1 MAGLYADVPGHR
13 FAYDVDGSSCL
24 MSSNGAPYAAID
36 AALINDEANDAQVLF
51 NYREQGDRI
60 IAIGFPE
67 ARDLAGFFVWGWTAN
82 NNIATFQYM
91 TSTDTTDGSNG
102 TWTAAANFTPQTAV
116 YPQSRNA
123 ITTAAATG
131 IRGIRFRFAT
141 SGDYQQYS
149 LGAIHLYGLTAPS
162 SSPERLEFWHPTL
175 DQQADKATFDFGDIA
190 QGQIATKQFRIKNL
204 STTKT
209 AGTVAISA
217 NNAAGGETLLANGL
231 TFSSDGTSFAATLN
245 IASIAASGVTPVLYA
260 RRTVGATDPASIRFA
275 RVTASPGTFA

>member
-13 FAYDVDGSSCL
+13 FAYDTDGSSCM

-36 AALINDEANDAQVLF
+36 AALLNDESSDALTIF
-51 NYREQGDRI
+51 GYREQGDKTI
-60 IAIGFPE
+60 VIGFPE
-67 ARDLAGFFVWGWTAN
+67 PRDLAGFFVWGTVTG
-82 NNIATFQYM
+82 ISTHQYS

-102 TWTAAANFTPQTAV
+102 TWSTVANFSPQTAI

-123 ITTAAATG
+123 ITTAVATG

-141 SGDYQQYS
+141 GGDFQNFS
-149 LGAIHLYGLTAPS
+149 LGALHLYGLTAPS

-190 QGQIATKQFRIKNL
+190 QGQISTKQFRIKNL

-245 IASIAASGVTPVLYA
+245 IASIAPNGVTPVLYA